1 MKQLIPL
8 LLFASVTATAQ
19 HVEPAIKGEY
29 APAPGICVSPEQ
41 RADIEAMLQ
50 QNIAQLRANGIL
62 PADGAQKKTTAVM
75 FDWPLKQAAGFK
87 NNSYYGISGFM
98 DQKYIISG
106 QLNDWNCAGRT
117 YDGHRGVDMYL
128 APFMMNMMDDD
139 QVEIVAAAD
148 GTIIAKSDGFPDKS
162 CTWVNPTQWNAVY
175 VQHADGSITWYGHM
189 KTGSLT
195 TKQIGT
201 SVVAGEYL
209 GLVGSSGMSTGPH
222 LHFEVHDA
230 GNLVVDPYGGTCNT
244 AGSLWNNQKPYW
256 DLTINALMTHSKPP
270 VWNAC
275 PLPSVTNTRDT
286 FKANDTIHFAIYLR
300 DMIPSKTVN
309 FKVYDAANALFK
321 TWDYTL
327 AGQSSSGYMIWD
339 TVLPAQPAYGKW
351 RYEATLEGNK
361 VVHDFWVPDTTLSIA
376 AFNDIDQFSI
386 YPNPASGT
394 LTITNHE
401 KVERLTIRDI
411 FGRIVLSQGPLLEG
425 VVDVTRLPEGIYLVH
440 THAYGHTAIQKLL
453 ITR

>member
-8 LLFASVTATAQ
+8 LLVAAVTSTAQ

-29 APAPGICVSPEQ
+29 APQPGLCVSPEQ
-41 RADIEAMLQ
+41 RADIEDMLL
-50 QNIAQLRANGIL
+50 QNIAQLKAQGML

-87 NNSYYGISGFM
+87 ANSYYGISGFM

-128 APFMMNMMDDD
+128 APFMMNMMDDN

-162 CTWVNPTQWNAVY
+162 CSWVNPTQWNAVY
-175 VQHADGSITWYGHM
+175 VQHADGTVTWYGHM

-201 SVVAGEYL
+201 TVVAGEYL

-230 GNLVVDPYGGTCNT
+230 NNIPVDPYT
-244 AGSLWNNQKPYW
+244 GSCSLTGNMWNNQTPYW

-270 VWNAC
+270 VYNAC

-300 DMIPSKTVN
+300 DMIPSKIVD
-309 FKVYDAANALFK
+309 FEVYDAANALFK

-339 TVLPAQPAYGKW
+339 TVLPVQPAYGKW

-361 VVHDFWVPDTTLSIA
+361 VVHDFWVPDPTLDITSIDN
-376 AFNDIDQFSI
+376 NDHINI
-386 YPNPASGT
+386 YPNPASNK
-394 LTITNHE
+394 ITVPCYE
-401 KVERLTIRDI
+401 KIQQLIIRDI
-411 FGRIVLSQGPLLEG
+411 FGRAVLSPG
-425 VVDVTRLPEGIYLVH
+425 RLTTGAIDISHLPVGMYLVH
-440 THAYGHTAIQKLL
+440 IDIHGHKTIQKLV
-453 ITR
+453 IAR